1 MKCMKSR
8 SVEDVGESVRLDVQ
22 MEFSEIYVSA
32 YTFKYERNLKNNI
45 STIFSNVIYYVVAS
59 QRNWHLCRG
68 NTET

>member
-32 YTFKYERNLKNNI
+32 YSFKFECNWKYNLSI
-45 STIFSNVIYYVVAS
+45 IFSNVIYYVVAA
-59 QRNWHLCRG
+59 QRNWHLHCG